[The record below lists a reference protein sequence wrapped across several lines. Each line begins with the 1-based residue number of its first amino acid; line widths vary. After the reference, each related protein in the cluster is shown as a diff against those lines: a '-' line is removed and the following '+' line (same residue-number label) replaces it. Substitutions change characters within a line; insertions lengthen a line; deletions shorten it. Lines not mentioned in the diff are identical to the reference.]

1 MATHSSILAWR
12 IPRTE
17 KPGGLQSMGSQR
29 VGHNWATNTHT
40 HTHTHT
46 QELLRVN
53 GLRKEREKGKTAGG
67 NGSLQHGK
75 GSEVWESTEHPWN
88 QESPQISYLYS
99 DLREEDCIFVQL
111 HLEIY
116 SCNQN
121 QVTGNARR
129 KCGRSQL
136 CLQLVL
142 KDVWLCTQ
150 EGTLRLKQPVEW
162 MPSPSPSS
170 WAQLRRILLTFLE
183 WWLGSL
189 ALGSRSHLKVL
200 SVSGWPRPLLP
211 AKEGFL
217 LCPYL
222 KQYWQ
227 QWLEWE

>member
-1 MATHSSILAWR
+1 MATHSSIAWR
-12 IPRTE
+12 IPWTE

-29 VGHNWATNTHT
+29 VGHDWATNTHT

-46 QELLRVN
+46 QELLSQWPEE
-53 GLRKEREKGKTAGG
+53 GKRKGQDSWRE
-67 NGSLQHGK
+67 QR
-75 GSEVWESTEHPWN
+75 EVRESTKHPWN

-111 HLEIY
+111 RLEIH

-142 KDVWLCTQ
+142 RNVWLCTQ

-162 MPSPSPSS
+162 MPSPPPSS
-170 WAQLRRILLTFLE
+170 WAQLRHILLTFLE

-189 ALGSRSHLKVL
+189 ALGSRPHLKVL

>member
-1 MATHSSILAWR
+1 MIETVWWERSDWPSASRFHACEWGHLSPSSPSW
-12 IPRTE
+12 
-17 KPGGLQSMGSQR
+17 
-29 VGHNWATNTHT
+29 
-40 HTHTHT
+40 
-46 QELLRVN
+46 
-53 GLRKEREKGKTAGG
+53 
-67 NGSLQHGK
+67 
-75 GSEVWESTEHPWN
+75 
-88 QESPQISYLYS
+88 
-99 DLREEDCIFVQL
+99 
-111 HLEIY
+111 
-116 SCNQN
+116 
-121 QVTGNARR
+121 VTGWWSLPAM
-129 KCGRSQL
+129 KCEHRQDQKNFLSIR
-136 CLQLVL
+136 
-142 KDVWLCTQ
+142 DVWLCTQ

-200 SVSGWPRPLLP
+200 SVSGWLRPLLP